1 MLIPSFT
8 MLIILGCFIHFRD
21 GRWEDVHFLVSFFL
35 FPFIC
40 EADAFIVIFFGVL
53 GKNGVE
59 L

>member
-1 MLIPSFT
+1 MLIPSLT
-8 MLIILGCFIHFRD
+8 MLIILGCFIHFID
-21 GRWEDVHFLVSFFL
+21 GRWEGVHFLVSFFK

-40 EADAFIVIFFGVL
+40 DVHALIVIFFGVL